1 MPSRNSL
8 YINSLF
14 RICNLEFPKTVL
26 KFLMHVCDISVQTE
40 SKLKIV
46 SIDFSTRYGRFVSG
60 FKINDFSICTS
71 CYLKSNFQCFL
82 IFVDAVNRTLFSSSS
97 MTFDHLTINCIVDKL
112 VQTISKSLYSIAHGL
127 HFSRVPLILG
137 AISVKLRMRE
147 RGIKFREI
155 YIDFFGLFRFCCLFR
170 VRDETEAAI
179 SLTA

>member
-8 YINSLF
+8 YINSFF

-26 KFLMHVCDISVQTE
+26 KFLMHVCDISVQIE
-40 SKLKIV
+40 PKLKIV

-60 FKINDFSICTS
+60 FKINDFSIVCTS

-97 MTFDHLTINCIVDKL
+97 MTFDHLTINCRHCIKL

-147 RGIKFREI
+147 RGIKFCE
-155 YIDFFGLFRFCCLFR
+155 YI
-170 VRDETEAAI
+170 
-179 SLTA
+179 